1 MIPTHGTP
9 PGARRWTRRPGVY
22 AILVGA
28 DGRLLLTEQETE
40 AGPELQLPGGGIDPG
55 ESPLP
60 ALARE
65 LREETGHTGRIL
77 RHLGSYRRFVWM
89 PDYAMHAEKICHVF
103 LGRAGPRVGAPS
115 EPGHRAV
122 WRAAVA
128 SVDDLASPGDAAIL
142 ARWVGQDGRSRG
154 RGEGWGRPGRATLPE
169 RRDVCATDERSPPT
183 PSAGVDR

>member
-9 PGARRWTRRPGVY
+9 PGARRWTRRPGAY
-22 AILVGA
+22 AILVGP

-55 ESPLP
+55 ESPLT

-89 PDYAMHAEKICHVF
+89 PDYAMHAEKVCHVF
-103 LGRAGPRVGAPS
+103 LARAGPRVGAPS

-122 WRAAVA
+122 WRTAAAAV
-128 SVDDLASPGDAAIL
+128 SDLASPGDAAIL
-142 ARWVGQDGRSRG
+142 ARWIRYDGRSHGRREGRG
-154 RGEGWGRPGRATLPE
+154 RLARTPRPEHREPPT
-169 RRDVCATDERSPPT
+169 TDERSP
-183 PSAGVDR
+183 SAA